1 MTATS
6 QPIIRLQDVVLSY
19 RIRKQIFSKTKK
31 EVNALRAL
39 NMSVFRGEKLGV
51 LGRNGAG
58 KSTLFKLLAGIF
70 EPDGGEIYI
79 EPSLNVQLLS
89 LGLGFE
95 GNLTG
100 RENAILNGMLL
111 GKSRKFVRTRLEAIK
126 EFSGLGDFF
135 EMPVYTYSSGM
146 NARLGFSVAMEVDP
160 DVLLVDEV
168 LGVGDADF
176 ARKSQAAMHDRFD
189 SDRTIV
195 LVSHDHEVI
204 RSMCDRCV
212 WIESG
217 ETVMEGA
224 ADEVI
229 AAYLDSVAGA

>member
-1 MTATS
+1 MSASS
-6 QPIIRLQDVVLSY
+6 QSIISLRDVSLSY
-19 RIRKQIFSKTKK
+19 RIRKQIFAKTKK
-31 EVNALRAL
+31 EVNALRTL
-39 NMSVFRGEKLGV
+39 NLSVRRGEKLGI

-70 EPDGGEIYI
+70 EPDRGEMYI
-79 EPSLNVQLLS
+79 EPALNVQLLS

-111 GKSRKFVRTRLEAIK
+111 GKSRKFMGKRLESIK

-176 ARKSQAAMHDRFD
+176 NRKSQAAMHERFN

-204 RSMCDRCV
+204 RAMCNRCI
-212 WIESG
+212 WIEKG
-217 ETVMEGA
+217 ETVMEG
-224 ADEVI
+224 ETNQVI
-229 AAYLDSVAGA
+229 AAYLTSVSGE